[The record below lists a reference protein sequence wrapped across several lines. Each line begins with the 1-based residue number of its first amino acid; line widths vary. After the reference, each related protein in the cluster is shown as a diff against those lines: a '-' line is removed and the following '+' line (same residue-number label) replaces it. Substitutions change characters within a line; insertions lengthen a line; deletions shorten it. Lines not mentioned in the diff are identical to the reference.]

1 MNIYLVYALV
11 SLMAYLV
18 LSWQFHRISWIHTKY
33 SLGVHVGQP
42 DILSSIVFGDAIRLA
57 RYILNIYWVH
67 ALVRLTS
74 YPVCLGD
81 AVGLTGYILNI
92 HSVYALISLTAYLIL
107 SGPYRHIGQP
117 DGLSS
122 IVLVM
127 PSN

>member
-1 MNIYLVYALV
+1 
-11 SLMAYLV
+11 MAYLV
-18 LSWQFHRISWIHTKY
+18 LSWQFHWISWIHTKY

-92 HSVYALISLTAYLIL
+92 HWVYALVSLTAYPIL
-107 SGPYRHIGQP
+107 YGR
-117 DGLSS
+117 
-122 IVLVM
+122 
-127 PSN
+127 

>member
-1 MNIYLVYALV
+1 MGGDLWLA
-11 SLMAYLV
+11 
-18 LSWQFHRISWIHTKY
+18 
-33 SLGVHVGQP
+33 GQ
-42 DILSSIVFGDAIRLA
+42 
-57 RYILNIYWVH
+57 
-67 ALVRLTS
+67 TS
-74 YPVCLGD
+74 
-81 AVGLTGYILNI
+81 NI

>member
-18 LSWQFHRISWIHTKY
+18 LSWQFHWISWIHTKY

-57 RYILNIYWVH
+57 RYILNIYWVY

-74 YPVCLGD
+74 YPV
-81 AVGLTGYILNI
+81 
-92 HSVYALISLTAYLIL
+92 L
-107 SGPYRHIGQP
+107 SGPYSQISWMHSEYSLGLHIGQP

-127 PSN
+127 PSD